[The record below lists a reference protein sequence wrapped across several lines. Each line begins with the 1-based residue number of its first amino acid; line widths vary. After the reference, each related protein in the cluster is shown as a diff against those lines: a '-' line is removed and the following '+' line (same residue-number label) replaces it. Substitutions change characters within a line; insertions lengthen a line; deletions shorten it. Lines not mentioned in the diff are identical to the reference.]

1 MKKIKFVFAIHNHQ
15 PVGNFDHIAEEAY
28 HGAYLPLVEAVR
40 DVPWFKVCL
49 HFTGSLLEWILKSH
63 PEFIRNVAS
72 MVESGQ
78 AEVMGGGFY
87 EPILALLPDED
98 KLGQIEKLSK
108 FIEDNFGKRPRG
120 IWLAE
125 RVWEPHLP
133 AVLHDAGVEYVVVD
147 DFHFKMSGLRDSELT
162 GYFITE
168 EQGKTVKVF
177 PGSERLRYVIPFREP
192 EEALGYWRNMPDA
205 GINTL
210 SVMADDGEKFGV
222 WPGTYKWVYED
233 GWLKRFIG
241 ALEANRDWIE
251 PSTFSEY
258 IDREGPRGRVYLPTC
273 SYMEM
278 GEWSLPAAEA
288 AQYEDFVDELK
299 NEPGYDIKRLFVKG
313 GFFRNF
319 LSKYPEANAMHKR
332 MLQVSRKV
340 RSAGAGAG
348 ARDDL
353 WRAQCNDA
361 YWHGVFGGLYLPH
374 LRDAVYRHLIKA
386 EVAAEASTRL
396 LEASPSPA
404 GGEVNIISPRPRAGD
419 GDKVAR
425 AIQPGDGGESLS
437 VETADLDGDLSDEVM
452 IANRDVAIFIDP
464 GEGGMIC
471 ELDYRPI
478 AMNMMNTLSR
488 RPEAY
493 HRKLVPTQE
502 ADAVD
507 RSQSVG
513 STGSAATIHDKMCA
527 KEEGLSSHLHYD
539 WYRKASLIDHFLD
552 GEMDFEAFR
561 NASHREAGDFVNAA
575 YSSKV
580 KKSGDKVS
588 VDLSRTGEVRGQKVS
603 VRKTVTVRAAG
614 RPASGDSGFDAGYV
628 IRNEG
633 SEEINTAFG
642 VEFNFSLLAGN
653 SPDRYFEI
661 PGHSLKAG
669 NFASSGELNNVSE
682 VRMVDEWL
690 GYAMTL
696 SFGGAAALW
705 RFPVET
711 VSQSESGYER
721 VFQCESIV
729 PVWRLTLQP
738 GVEVPVLIKLRLDRR

>member
-1 MKKIKFVFAIHNHQ
+1 MKKIKFIFAIHNHQ
-15 PVGNFDHIAEEAY
+15 PVGNFDHVAEEAY
-28 HGAYLPLVEAVR
+28 HNAYLPLVEAVR
-40 DVPWFKVCL
+40 DVPWFKICL

-63 PEFIRNVAS
+63 PEFIKTVAS
-72 MVESGQ
+72 MVEAGQ
-78 AEVMGGGFY
+78 AEILGGGFY

-108 FIEDNFGKRPRG
+108 FVEDNFGKRPRG

-133 AVLHDAGVEYVVVD
+133 AALCDAGIEYVVVD

-177 PGSERLRYVIPFREP
+177 PGSERLRYTIPFKEP
-192 EEALGYWRNMPDA
+192 EEALAHWRNMPDA
-205 GINTL
+205 GVNTL

-233 GWLKRFIG
+233 GWLKRFIS

-258 IDREGPRGRVYLPTC
+258 IDSEGPRGRVYLPTC

-278 GEWSLPAAEA
+278 GEWSLPAEA
-288 AQYEDFVDELK
+288 MLEYEDFLDELK
-299 NEPGYDIKRLFVKG
+299 KEPGYDIKRLFVKG
-313 GFFRNF
+313 GFFRTF

-332 MLQVSRKV
+332 MLQVSRKA
-340 RSAGAGAG
+340 RRAGLKGDAI
-348 ARDDL
+348 DDL
-353 WRAQCNDA
+353 WRGQCNDA

-386 EVAAEASTRL
+386 EVAAEAGERL
-396 LEASPSPA
+396 T
-404 GGEVNIISPRPRAGD
+404 
-419 GDKVAR
+419 
-425 AIQPGDGGESLS
+425 
-437 VETADLDGDLSDEVM
+437 VETADFDGDLSDEVM
-452 IANRDVAIFIDP
+452 IAGKDISLFIDP
-464 GEGGMIC
+464 GDGGMIY

-493 HRKLVPTQE
+493 HRKLATTQE
-502 ADAVD
+502 ADAGD
-507 RSQSVG
+507 RSRSPG
-513 STGSAATIHDKMCA
+513 GAATIHEKMGA
-527 KEEGLSSHLHYD
+527 KEEGLSSYLHYD

-552 GEMDFEAFR
+552 GETDFDAFR
-561 NASHREAGDFVNAA
+561 NAEHKEFGDFVKGL

-588 VDLSRTGEVRGQKVS
+588 VVLSRTGEVRGQKVS

-669 NFASSGELNNVSE
+669 NFASAGELNNVSE

-696 SFGGAAALW
+696 SFGERAALW

-738 GVEVPVLIKLRLDRR
+738 GTDVPVSIKLRLERR

>member
-1 MKKIKFVFAIHNHQ
+1 MKKIKFVFAIHSHQ
-15 PVGNFDHIAEEAY
+15 PVGNFDHVAEEAY
-28 HGAYLPLVEAVR
+28 HNAYYPLVEAMR
-40 DVPWFKVCL
+40 GVPWFKVCL
-49 HFTGSLLEWILKSH
+49 HFTGSLLEWILENH
-63 PEFIRNVAS
+63 PEFILTVAS

-98 KLGQIEKLSK
+98 KLGQIEKMSK
-108 FIEDNFGKRPRG
+108 FVLEHFGKRPRG

-133 AVLHDAGVEYVVVD
+133 AALHDAGVEYVVVD

-177 PGSERLRYVIPFREP
+177 PGSEKLRYTIPFKEPRET
-192 EEALGYWRNMPDA
+192 LQYWRDMPDA

-233 GWLKRFIG
+233 GWLKRFVS
-241 ALEANRDWIE
+241 ALEENRDWIE

-258 IDREGPRGRVYLPTC
+258 IDSEGPRGRVYLPTS

-278 GEWSLPAAEA
+278 GEWSLPAAAA
-288 AQYEDFVDELK
+288 AQYQNFVDELK
-299 NEPGYDIKRLFVKG
+299 NEPGYDTKRLFVKG

-332 MLQVSRKV
+332 MLQVSRRV
-340 RSAGAGAG
+340 HAGMPASGKAL
-348 ARDDL
+348 DDL

-386 EVAAEASTRL
+386 EVAAASGP
-396 LEASPSPA
+396 AS
-404 GGEVNIISPRPRAGD
+404 D
-419 GDKVAR
+419 GR
-425 AIQPGDGGESLS
+425 LS
-437 VETADLDGDLSDEVM
+437 VETADFDGDLADELM
-452 IANRDVAIFIDP
+452 IAGGDIAIFIDP
-464 GEGGMIC
+464 GEGGIIY

-493 HRKLVPTQE
+493 HGKLAE
-502 ADAVD
+502 AQAANP
-507 RSQSVG
+507 G
-513 STGSAATIHDKMCA
+513 GAATIHDRMGA
-527 KEEGLSSHLHYD
+527 KEEGLSSYLRYD
-539 WYRKASLIDHFLD
+539 WYRKASLIDHFLEGD
-552 GEMDFEAFR
+552 MDFEAFG
-561 NASHREAGDFVNAA
+561 NASHKEAGGFVGAP
-575 YSSKV
+575 YSAKV
-580 KKSGDKVS
+580 KKSGDKASVVLSRAGEVQGQRVS
-588 VDLSRTGEVRGQKVS
+588 VK
-603 VRKTVTVRAAG
+603 KTVTVRASAG
-614 RPASGDSGFDAGYV
+614 RPASGRPASEESGFDAVYV
-628 IRNEG
+628 LRNEG
-633 SEEINTAFG
+633 KEEINTAFG
-642 VEFNFSLLAGN
+642 VEFNFSLLAGD

-661 PGHSLKAG
+661 PGHSLKAN
-669 NFASSGELNNVSE
+669 NFASAGELNNVQE

-690 GYAMTL
+690 NYAMTL
-696 SFGGAAALW
+696 SFGEKATLW

-721 VFQCESIV
+721 VFQCESV
-729 PVWRLTLQP
+729 MPVFRLTLPP
-738 GVEVPVLIKLRLDRR
+738 GADVGLSISLRLDRKGKKDSL

>member
-1 MKKIKFVFAIHNHQ
+1 MKKIKFIFAIHNHQ
-15 PVGNFDHIAEEAY
+15 PVGNFDHVAEEAY
-28 HGAYLPLVEAVR
+28 HNAYLPLVEAVR
-40 DVPWFKVCL
+40 GVSWFKVCL
-49 HFTGSLLEWILKSH
+49 HFTGSLLEWILENH
-63 PEFIRNVAS
+63 PEFILTVAS
-72 MVESGQ
+72 MVERGQ

-98 KLGQIEKLSK
+98 KLGQIEKMSK
-108 FIEDNFGKRPRG
+108 FVLEHFGKRPRG

-133 AVLHDAGVEYVVVD
+133 AALHDAGVEYVVVD

-177 PGSERLRYVIPFREP
+177 PGSERLRYTIPFREP
-192 EEALGYWRNMPDA
+192 QETLEHWRAMPDA
-205 GINTL
+205 GEKTL

-222 WPGTYKWVYED
+222 WPGTHKWVYED
-233 GWLKRFIG
+233 GWMRRFIK
-241 ALEANRDWIE
+241 ALEDNSDWIE

-258 IDREGPRGRVYLPTC
+258 IDSEGPRGRVYLPTC

-278 GEWSLPAAEA
+278 GEWSLPAAATAE
-288 AQYEDFVDELK
+288 YEDFINELK
-299 NEPGYDIKRLFVKG
+299 TQPGYDIKRLFVKG

-332 MLQVSRKV
+332 MLQVSGKLHRAYGP
-340 RSAGAGAG
+340 SADDGVF
-348 ARDDL
+348 DDL
-353 WRAQCNDA
+353 WRGQCNDA

-386 EVAAEASTRL
+386 EAAADAPTRRSAEPSSGAAPHPL
-396 LEASPSPA
+396 PLRGEGKNVSPSPST
-404 GGEVNIISPRPRAGD
+404 GEGRGE
-419 GDKVAR
+419 
-425 AIQPGDGGESLS
+425 GESFS
-437 VETADLDGDLSDEVM
+437 VETADLDVDLVDEVM
-452 IANRDVAIFIDP
+452 IANRDVAVFIDP
-464 GEGGMIC
+464 GEGGAIY

-478 AMNMMNTLSR
+478 AMNMMNTLAR

-493 HRKLVPTQE
+493 HRKLAGAQAENPGG
-502 ADAVD
+502 D
-507 RSQSVG
+507 RS
-513 STGSAATIHDKMCA
+513 TGGGAATIHERVGA
-527 KEEGLSSHLHYD
+527 KEEGLSSYLHYD
-539 WYRKASLIDHFLD
+539 WYRKASLIDHFLEGD
-552 GEMDFEAFR
+552 MDFEAFR
-561 NASHREAGDFVNAA
+561 KASHREAGGFANGP

-588 VDLSRTGEVRGQKVS
+588 VALSRAGEVRGQRVS
-603 VRKTVTVRAAG
+603 VKKTVTVRDG
-614 RPASGDSGFDAGYV
+614 ESGFNAGYV
-628 IRNEG
+628 LRNEG
-633 SEEINTAFG
+633 KEEINTAFG

-661 PGHSLKAG
+661 AGHSLKAN
-669 NFASSGELNNVSE
+669 NFASAGELNNVQE

-690 GYAMTL
+690 KYAMTL
-696 SFGGAAALW
+696 SFGEKAALW

-721 VFQCESIV
+721 VFQCESVV
-729 PVWRLTLQP
+729 PVWRLTLPP
-738 GVEVPVLIKLRLDRR
+738 GADVQISIKLKLERRQEGRL

>member
-1 MKKIKFVFAIHNHQ
+1 MKKIKFVFAVHSHQ
-15 PVGNFDHIAEEAY
+15 PVGNFDHVAEEAY
-28 HGAYLPLVEAVR
+28 HNAYLPILEAVR
-40 DVPWFKVCL
+40 DVPWFKICL
-49 HFTGSLLEWILKSH
+49 HFTGSLLEWILKNH
-63 PEFIRNVAS
+63 PEFILMVAS
-72 MVESGQ
+72 MVEKGQ

-98 KLGQIEKLSK
+98 KLGQINKLSD
-108 FIEDNFGKRPRG
+108 FVLEHFGKRPRG

-133 AVLHDAGVEYVVVD
+133 AALHDAGIEYVVVD

-177 PGSERLRYVIPFREP
+177 PGSERLRYTIPFMEP
-192 EEALGYWRNMPDA
+192 EETLQYWRDLPDA

-222 WPGTYKWVYED
+222 WPGTHKWVYEE
-233 GWLKRFIG
+233 GWMRRFIK
-241 ALEANRDWIE
+241 ALEDNSGWIE

-258 IDREGPRGRVYLPTC
+258 IDSEGPRGRVYLPTC

-278 GEWSLPAAEA
+278 GEWSLPAATTV
-288 AQYEDFVDELK
+288 QYQDFVDELK
-299 NEPGYDIKRLFVKG
+299 KEPGYDIKRLFVKG

-332 MLQVSRKV
+332 MLQVSRRV
-340 RSAGAGAG
+340 HAGRPASGAGAG
-348 ARDDL
+348 GEALDDL
-353 WRAQCNDA
+353 WRGQCNDA

-386 EVAAEASTRL
+386 EVASVGGPAS
-396 LEASPSPA
+396 
-404 GGEVNIISPRPRAGD
+404 D
-419 GDKVAR
+419 GR
-425 AIQPGDGGESLS
+425 LS
-437 VETADLDGDLSDEVM
+437 VETADFDGDLSDEVM
-452 IANRDVAIFIDP
+452 IANRNIALFIDP
-464 GEGGMIC
+464 GEGGAIY

-478 AMNMMNTLSR
+478 AMNMMNTLAR

-493 HRKLVPTQE
+493 HRKLAPMQE
-502 ADAVD
+502 ADAGD
-507 RSQSVG
+507 GSRSAG
-513 STGSAATIHDKMCA
+513 STGGSAATIHDKMGA
-527 KEEGLSSHLHYD
+527 KEEGLSKYLHYD
-539 WYRKASLIDHFLD
+539 WYRKASLIDHFLE

-561 NASHREAGDFVNAA
+561 NASHREAGGFVNGP

-580 KKSGDKVS
+580 KKSADRVS
-588 VDLSRTGEVRGQKVS
+588 VTLSRTGEVQGQPVS
-603 VRKTVTVRAAG
+603 VKKTVTVRAAG
-614 RPASGDSGFDAGYV
+614 RPASGRPASEESGFDAGYV

-633 SEEINTAFG
+633 SEEINAAFG

-661 PGHSLKAG
+661 PGHSLKAD
-669 NFASSGELNNVSE
+669 NFASAGELNNVKE
-682 VRMVDEWL
+682 VRMTDEWL
-690 GYAMTL
+690 KYAMTL
-696 SFGGAAALW
+696 SFGEQAALW

-729 PVWRLTLQP
+729 PIWRLTLPP
-738 GVEVPVLIKLRLDRR
+738 GADVQLSIRLKLERR